1 MITFK
6 NIQVDR
12 EAYIIS
18 MCKGKRVLNI
28 GCLAANKKSG
38 LHKRIEEVSVACTG
52 LDIYPSD
59 LRNYIQGDA
68 QDFYFSE
75 KFEVIVIGEVIEH
88 LWNLEGCIKSAYQAL
103 IRNGSLILTTPNAYA
118 PIFIKRALLG
128 QIVKNDPEHSLLF
141 DVTTLGNLLNNYV
154 GSLFS
159 GDIFFYEESDANS
172 ISYKI
177 QKLLASIN
185 RGYSRGL
192 VASLVK
198 I

>member
-18 MCKGKRVLNI
+18 MCTGKRVLNI

-38 LHKRIEEVSVACTG
+38 LHKKIEEVAATCIG

-59 LRNYIQGDA
+59 LPNYVQGDA
-68 QDFYFSE
+68 QDFFFTE
-75 KFEVIVIGEVIEH
+75 TFEVIVIGEVIEH

-103 IRNGSLILTTPNAYA
+103 IANGNLILTTPNAYA
-118 PIFIKRALLG
+118 PVFIKRAVIG
-128 QIVKNDPEHSLLF
+128 QVVKNDPEHCLLF

-154 GSLFS
+154 KNLYS
-159 GDIFFYEESDANS
+159 GHIFFYEESEANS
-172 ISYKI
+172 ISYRI
-177 QKLLASIN
+177 QKILAFIN